1 MTVASLQ
8 DWKDAYAV
16 LPQVGTDA
24 WKENLTAYIEG
35 LIADINLATYATPS
49 FTWGRAAFKSALVG
63 VSGAGVS
70 EMQTGFTNSIAAST
84 WLIPSG
90 TTFGGGTL
98 AETFSAPGAAI
109 PDVAS
114 VSAGATKIGELEGTP
129 PVGTFEDCLFPEIL
143 RAAFLLLTYTVT
155 GINSVPPA
163 PFGPINDPLRGVE

>member
-1 MTVASLQ
+1 MTIGTLTQ
-8 DWKDAYAV
+8 WKDAYALIPLV
-16 LPQVGTDA
+16 STDA
-24 WKENLTAYIEG
+24 WKENLTVYIED
-35 LIADINLATYATPS
+35 LIVDMNLKTYATPS

-63 VSGAGVS
+63 APGAGVS

-98 AETFSAPGAAI
+98 AETFSAPGVAA

-114 VSAGATKIGELEGTP
+114 VSAGATKIGELESTP